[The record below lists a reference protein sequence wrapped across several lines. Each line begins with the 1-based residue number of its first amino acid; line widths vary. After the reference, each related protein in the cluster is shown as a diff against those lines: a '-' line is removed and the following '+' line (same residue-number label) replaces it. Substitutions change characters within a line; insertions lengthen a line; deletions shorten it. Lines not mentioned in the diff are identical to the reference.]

1 MFFHNMSFELYFQ
14 QFEFINLPLFSLG
27 DQKYKFVEVQAMISR
42 RELGF
47 YFPLG
52 GSINRNIK

>member
-1 MFFHNMSFELYFQ
+1 MSFELYFQ

-52 GSINRNIK
+52 GSINGNIK